1 MGSQCAPFQAS
12 RQCWQPH
19 ITVAHKAVVYIYKLT
34 HCLWGLSVGSFMT
47 ECKRQRVSIEN
58 KCIFFCFMKC
68 VCVYAYFVFGSL
80 TRAQSRLKKR
90 QKTSWEAP
98 VHFIRHSLRSKQV
111 KTNFNTLKLK
121 HIKKKQVLIK
131 IWIQELGWCIIAKV
145 LTSSID
151 WMSLQCKGFIL
162 KFALSISTISGLF
175 VMKWTII

>member
-1 MGSQCAPFQAS
+1 MGSQCAPLQAS

-47 ECKRQRVSIEN
+47 EGVNWKQMYFLLLFSR
-58 KCIFFCFMKC
+58 KC
-68 VCVYAYFVFGSL
+68 VCVYAYSVFGSL

-98 VHFIRHSLRSKQV
+98 VHFIRHFLQSYQV
-111 KTNFNTLKLK
+111 LLKTNFNTLKLI

-131 IWIQELGWCIIAKV
+131 IWIQKLGWCIIAKV

-151 WMSLQCKGFIL
+151 WMSLQCIL
-162 KFALSISTISGLF
+162 KFQSLLCPLVQSVVFL
-175 VMKWTII
+175 